1 MRSPLTCERVC
12 IAQMD
17 PKLTSFVTAL
27 SEISSGTK
35 LTYGPDTNSSGGAGE
50 SEISSLTDPSNGSGC
65 GIEADSG
72 VGKSAIAVSE
82 KSSPTDPSNGSS
94 MTDPSKSAM
103 MNATLLP
110 REPRDLLK
118 SSSGDLSFL
127 EYNQDRKDRCDS
139 SHEKSR
145 GGDCNDGDESRRPR
159 STSGEM

>member
-1 MRSPLTCERVC
+1 MRLPHACEYVC
-12 IAQMD
+12 IEQVD
-17 PKLTSFVTAL
+17 STLTSFVTAL
-27 SEISSGTK
+27 SEISSVTDSTYLSNIGGTA
-35 LTYGPDTNSSGGAGE
+35 D
-50 SEISSLTDPSNGSGC
+50 SEISSLTDLSNGSGC
-65 GIEADSG
+65 RIEADAG